1 MEQGKQELLNAI
13 LEDAQNRVK
22 AIEAETAQAVL
33 ANTEKASGEVQA
45 YMDECAARDKRD
57 AADIVER
64 RKVAAG
70 MEGKKAL
77 LAQKR
82 ALMDAVKA
90 RLVERLYA
98 LSHEECLKLVDTL
111 LKVYAAT
118 GDQVIIPTGAAVTF
132 GDVQSLDVCR
142 RLTLKVDYGQDVKSG
157 LLLKGKAVDRD
168 LSFEA
173 LADSV
178 FADNEMALAERLFGK

>member
-13 LEDAQNRVK
+13 LDEAK
-22 AIEAETAQAVL
+22 AKAAAIREEAERNARQKEQQA
-33 ANTEKASGEVQA
+33 ASDVQA
-45 YMDECAARDKRD
+45 YLDECASRDAMD
-57 AADIVER
+57 AADLISR

-77 LAQKR
+77 LAEKR
-82 ALMDAVKA
+82 ALLGEVRS

-98 LSHEECLKLVDTL
+98 LPHEDYLHVVDVL
-111 LKVYAAT
+111 LTAYAAE
-118 GDQVIIPTGAAVTF
+118 GDCVYIAKGCAVTY

-142 RLTLKVDYGQDVKSG
+142 KLHLKVDYGATVRSGVLLSG
-157 LLLKGKAVDRD
+157 LAVDKD

-173 LADSV
+173 LADGV
-178 FADNEMALAERLFGK
+178 FAEQEMELAKRLFGK

>member
-13 LEDAQNRVK
+13 LEEATAK
-22 AIEAETAQAVL
+22 AAAIKEEANSTA
-33 ANTEKASGEVQA
+33 KAKEQRAAAEVQS
-45 YMDECAARDKRD
+45 YLDDCASRD
-57 AADIVER
+57 ATDSADLISR

-77 LAQKR
+77 LAEKR
-82 ALMDAVKA
+82 ALLAEVKS

-98 LSHEECLKLVDTL
+98 MGHDDYLRIVDVL
-111 LKVYAAT
+111 LNAYAT
-118 GDQVIIPTGAAVTF
+118 EGDSVFIAKNNTITF
-132 GDVQSLDVCR
+132 GEVQSLNVCS
-142 RLTLKVDYGQDVKSG
+142 RLSLKVSYDPEMRSG
-157 LLLKGKAVDRD
+157 VVLRGKAVDKD

-178 FADNEMALAERLFGK
+178 FAEHEMELATRLFGK